1 MAGHVL
7 EREQLLP
14 ISIHEAWDF
23 FSTPRN
29 LGRITPKRMG
39 LVIREPF
46 NDEPAHAGQRI
57 TYTVRPVLGVPLA
70 WETLI
75 EQVEPPFLFVD
86 TQLKGP
92 FRLWRHEHRFAEEGG
107 GTRMHDRLEYEMP
120 LGPLGEFAHTIF
132 VRRRI
137 NAIFDHRSVTLQHYF
152 PDR

>member
-14 ISIHEAWDF
+14 ISVHEAWDF

-29 LGRITPKRMG
+29 LARITPKEMG

-57 TYTVRPVLGVPLA
+57 TYTVRPVLGVALT

-75 EQVEPPFLFVD
+75 ERVEAPFLFVD

-92 FRLWRHEHRFAEEGG
+92 FRLWRHQHRFAEEAG

-120 LGPLGEFAHTIF
+120 LGPLGEFAHATF

-137 NAIFDHRSVTLQHYF
+137 NAIFDHRSMTLQHYF
-152 PDR
+152 THR